1 MPSLEETARSLNLH
15 HRQRLK
21 SRSELSQYHR
31 SQWDLM
37 VRRTKFESPADIVSG
52 LRKLLEA
59 IGEVVTAVNSVDTH
73 LENLGVQ
80 DAPVREPEEI
90 SHPVIHKV
98 LQELGETTR
107 WGQVREQLFN
117 LYGRYSFLHDCHLI
131 GIMYG
136 RAGERM
142 PQFDSLRERLRDLQ
156 RVENKVRETSPTLGE
171 EIHAHTDELHE
182 HGVEMADEDVAIAQ
196 FLADYLD
203 ILPRQIEDERE
214 LFIDRLR
221 AEHAKARRDPQRYTE
236 PSSNPQW
243 FKAALGDT
251 FREFLQRIDGIEKL
265 TRCLEMPD
273 GDPGRGPILD
283 SLIENPQVQGLL
295 MTMGASPDGLTN
307 ILETLQRVHMKWQFQ
322 AFSMGLIRSAF
333 REYGN
338 VPELQS
344 LLENLEMRFD
354 IDLRCGP
361 SKEICEIATDEQE
374 RSLKVMYQ
382 AVSRHTMTSFN
393 DFAGVVGSAAEARK
407 NLAAVNRLLIKV
419 LQRDFDKI
427 DSSRPRHYCRWDGGN
442 QRMVRDLWE
451 GNVSP
456 GP

>member
-1 MPSLEETARSLNLH
+1 M
-15 HRQRLK
+15 
-21 SRSELSQYHR
+21 
-31 SQWDLM
+31 
-37 VRRTKFESPADIVSG
+37 I
-52 LRKLLEA
+52 
-59 IGEVVTAVNSVDTH
+59 I
-73 LENLGVQ
+73 
-80 DAPVREPEEI
+80 
-90 SHPVIHKV
+90 
-98 LQELGETTR
+98 
-107 WGQVREQLFN
+107 
-117 LYGRYSFLHDCHLI
+117 
-131 GIMYG
+131 
-136 RAGERM
+136 
-142 PQFDSLRERLRDLQ
+142 
-156 RVENKVRETSPTLGE
+156 
-171 EIHAHTDELHE
+171 
-182 HGVEMADEDVAIAQ
+182 
-196 FLADYLD
+196 
-203 ILPRQIEDERE
+203 
-214 LFIDRLR
+214 
-221 AEHAKARRDPQRYTE
+221 
-236 PSSNPQW
+236 
-243 FKAALGDT
+243 
-251 FREFLQRIDGIEKL
+251 
-265 TRCLEMPD
+265 RCLELPD

-338 VPELQS
+338 LPELQS